1 MTELWQCNVCKRGR
15 VHYKLAIVGSR
26 WQLLAGTVLA
36 VLLGMYALISIA
48 CSTLALYLLCYG
60 GMRGPIDWLMCQRAH
75 HGRRDDHD
83 KPIALTFDD
92 GPHAT
97 HTPALLAALAE
108 LNVKATFFLVGSK
121 VDANPQLARQIAQA
135 GHEIGNHTYRHLY
148 LPAHTGDTVLREL
161 QQTDRAIARV
171 TGVIPTLV
179 RPPYGARSPLTL
191 RAFAAAGKQ
200 VALWDVNSWDWKG
213 HSAAVISQQVIERA
227 QPGSVVLM
235 HDVGP
240 NGAATVD
247 AVKLIVARLR
257 SRGYCFRSVS
267 EVLATTS
274 L

>member
-15 VHYKLAIVGSR
+15 VHYKLAIGGTR

-36 VLLGMYALISIA
+36 LLASMVALTWIA
-48 CSTLALYLLCYG
+48 GLACITLTLYLLCYG
-60 GMRGPIDWLMCQRAH
+60 GLRGPVDWLMCQRAH

-97 HTPALLAALAE
+97 HTPALLAALAQ

-191 RAFAAAGKQ
+191 RAFAAA
-200 VALWDVNSWDWKG
+200 
-213 HSAAVISQQVIERA
+213 VISQQVIERA

-257 SRGYCFRSVS
+257 MSGYQFRPVS
-267 EVLATTS
+267 EVLATITPS
-274 L
+274 